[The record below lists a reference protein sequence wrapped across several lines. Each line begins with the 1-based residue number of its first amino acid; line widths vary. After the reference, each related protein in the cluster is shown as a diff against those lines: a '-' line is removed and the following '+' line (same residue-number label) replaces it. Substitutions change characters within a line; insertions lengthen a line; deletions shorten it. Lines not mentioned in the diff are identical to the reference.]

1 MGTPITFNE
10 LRRIKDQLPE
20 GSMGVIAARLG
31 VDPETVRNFFGGTDF
46 DKGKPT
52 GMHMEQGPDG
62 GVVVLDDTTILDVA
76 REIIAKE
83 AKSKGGGC
91 GCAGM

>member
-31 VDPETVRNFFGGTDF
+31 VDPE
-46 DKGKPT
+46 
-52 GMHMEQGPDG
+52 
-62 GVVVLDDTTILDVA
+62 I
-76 REIIAKE
+76 RENRPACIW
-83 AKSKGGGC
+83 SKGQM
-91 GCAGM
+91 AA

>member
-46 DKGKPT
+46 DKGKHDPRR
-52 GMHMEQGPDG
+52 GPRDHRQGG
-62 GVVVLDDTTILDVA
+62 EG
-76 REIIAKE
+76 
-83 AKSKGGGC
+83 
-91 GCAGM
+91 